1 MANWSGFTL
10 TNQGQA
16 LQAKIN
22 AGKTTLRITRL
33 GLGSGTASNVMTLT
47 GLVKQEQSI
56 SIGSIETENNKVI
69 IKTTLNNKNVSRA
82 YEQREMGLF
91 ATDPNVGEVLFAY
104 MIDNNPDTMPAYNS
118 STVVAEALTL
128 NLLFSNTGNI
138 SATLDTSLYATLKD
152 LDDHNKNLQA
162 HENIIMTA
170 AKDSDAKD
178 DSDKIASTSWVNK
191 AMSKFKKFTSSQI
204 SDFESSVKNLFSTD
218 EFYDKVIIALRERT
232 LSGLGVKYNFNN
244 PNAWSISMG
253 VLFGGLIIQGG
264 TADMPQNTSYTDK
277 PYPINFNSKLLAVIV
292 WDINATNG
300 VTSTANLSIS
310 SDMATSN
317 LNKFRAITSS
327 NVLGTFGWL
336 AIGS

>member
-264 TADMPQNTSYTDK
+264 NLDFTKGYISTVTLPIKINSLLAPLALDVIGVNQNSAYDFTIAYYGPLSD
-277 PYPINFNSKLLAVIV
+277 NSKVSFISS
-292 WDINATNG
+292 ATNQG
-300 VTSTANLSIS
+300 AAKYCVFCI
-310 SDMATSN
+310 
-317 LNKFRAITSS
+317 
-327 NVLGTFGWL
+327 
-336 AIGS
+336 

>member
-264 TADMPQNTSYTDK
+264 TADMPANTSYIDK
-277 PYPINFNSKLLAVIV
+277 AYPINFPTRLLIVSV
-292 WDINATNG
+292 WDINATAG

-310 SDMATSN
+310 SDMATSDT
-317 LNKFRAITSS
+317 NKFRAITSS
-327 NVLGTFGWL
+327 NVLGAFGWL
-336 AIGS
+336 AIGV

>member
-264 TADMPQNTSYTDK
+264 SGGGNADSNIILPIQYTKDYKILATGTATGQGYYTFLTAIKTNLASFNINTYSGAGQLMAHNYDW
-277 PYPINFNSKLLAVIV
+277 FAV
-292 WDINATNG
+292 G
-300 VTSTANLSIS
+300 
-310 SDMATSN
+310 
-317 LNKFRAITSS
+317 R
-327 NVLGTFGWL
+327 
-336 AIGS
+336 

>member
-33 GLGSGTASNVMTLT
+33 GVGSGTASNVMTLT

-264 TADMPQNTSYTDK
+264 KHMDVTTNYTVRLPITCNTLLVAIPIDTNLENTPIIFGTDSYTK
-277 PYPINFNSKLLAVIV
+277 SSFNIGGRRVS
-292 WDINATNG
+292 G
-300 VTSTANLSIS
+300 VTNLW
-310 SDMATSN
+310 
-317 LNKFRAITSS
+317 FRYVAFC
-327 NVLGTFGWL
+327 L
-336 AIGS
+336 

>member
-253 VLFGGLIIQGG
+253 VLFGGLIIQGRTDDFNKQFYIDSPLPINAKVICALAVDAVG
-264 TADMPQNTSYTDK
+264 NITDNDTVGQVIKYNIGGTTNSKIRFLTNYQTTSLFAWIAICTAD
-277 PYPINFNSKLLAVIV
+277 
-292 WDINATNG
+292 
-300 VTSTANLSIS
+300 
-310 SDMATSN
+310 
-317 LNKFRAITSS
+317 
-327 NVLGTFGWL
+327 
-336 AIGS
+336 

>member
-264 TADMPQNTSYTDK
+264 WSRPTTSVTLPISYTNLHILTIKMPLREISSTNNDQYVRYNDIVITDK
-277 PYPINFNSKLLAVIV
+277 YLDRFTGNIGGNANFNY
-292 WDINATNG
+292 
-300 VTSTANLSIS
+300 LSI
-310 SDMATSN
+310 
-317 LNKFRAITSS
+317 
-327 NVLGTFGWL
+327 GY
-336 AIGS
+336 

>member
-264 TADMPQNTSYTDK
+264 
-277 PYPINFNSKLLAVIV
+277 
-292 WDINATNG
+292 
-300 VTSTANLSIS
+300 NLSLS
-310 SDMATSN
+310 VM
-317 LNKFRAITSS
+317 
-327 NVLGTFGWL
+327 
-336 AIGS
+336 